1 MRYLVLFFG
10 CMMVFILTGCR
21 TGTMLFGNAVDQQ
34 AQRTADTIR
43 EICNYPSY
51 DTVASEMEQYRTII
65 AALLL
70 NRNDV
75 EQTEP
80 YRTRLIQV
88 ITETGISTA
97 FADRITKVIVYGY
110 MQEGKDSEFSYYLKR
125 LLFHL
130 DQRQNIYDP
139 YSNITFTPVVITTP
153 QQP

>member
-1 MRYLVLFFG
+1 MRYLILFFVFT
-10 CMMVFILTGCR
+10 MMFVLTGCR
-21 TGTMLFGNAVDQQ
+21 TGTMLFGDAVDQQ

-51 DTVASEMEQYRTII
+51 DSATSEMEQYRTII

-88 ITETGISTA
+88 ITSTGISTA

-130 DQRQNIYDP
+130 DQRQNFYDP
-139 YSNITFTPVVITTP
+139 YSNIMFTPVVVTTP
-153 QQP
+153 PQP

>member
-21 TGTMLFGNAVDQQ
+21 TGTMLFGDAVDQQ

-153 QQP
+153 TQP

>member
-1 MRYLVLFFG
+1 MRYLMLFFG

-21 TGTMLFGNAVDQQ
+21 AGTMLIGDAVDLQ

-51 DTVASEMEQYRTII
+51 DTVASEMEQYRTIL

-70 NRNDV
+70 NRNEV
-75 EQTEP
+75 EQTEH

-88 ITETGISTA
+88 ITETGISTV

-130 DQRQNIYDP
+130 DQRQNFYDP
-139 YSNITFTPVVITTP
+139 YSNITFTPAVVPAPT
-153 QQP
+153 QP

>member
-21 TGTMLFGNAVDQQ
+21 TGTMLFGDAVDQQ

-153 QQP
+153 AQP

>member
-21 TGTMLFGNAVDQQ
+21 TGTMLFVVAGDQQ

-130 DQRQNIYDP
+130 DQRQNFYDP

-153 QQP
+153 SQP

>member
-1 MRYLVLFFG
+1 MRYLVLFFLFT
-10 CMMVFILTGCR
+10 MVFVLTGCR
-21 TGTMLFGNAVDQQ
+21 TGTMLFGDAVDQQ

-43 EICNYPSY
+43 GICNYPSY
-51 DTVASEMEQYRTII
+51 GSATSEVEQYRTII

-88 ITETGISTA
+88 ITSTGISTV

-130 DQRQNIYDP
+130 DQRQNFYDP
-139 YSNITFTPVVITTP
+139 YSNITFTPVVITAPP
-153 QQP
+153 QP

>member
-1 MRYLVLFFG
+1 MRCLVLFFG

-21 TGTMLFGNAVDQQ
+21 TGTMLFGDAVDQQ

-110 MQEGKDSEFSYYLKR
+110 MQEEKDSEFSYYLKR

-139 YSNITFTPVVITTP
+139 YSNITFTPAVVP
-153 QQP
+153 APAQP

>member
-21 TGTMLFGNAVDQQ
+21 TGTMLFGDAVDQQ

-70 NRNDV
+70 NRNEI
-75 EQTEP
+75 EQTEH

-88 ITETGISTA
+88 ITATGISTV

-110 MQEGKDSEFSYYLKR
+110 MQEGKDSEFPYYLKR

-153 QQP
+153 AQP

>member
-10 CMMVFILTGCR
+10 CMMMFILTGCR
-21 TGTMLFGNAVDQQ
+21 TGTMMFGDAVDQQ

-110 MQEGKDSEFSYYLKR
+110 MQEGKDSEFAYYLKR

-139 YSNITFTPVVITTP
+139 YSNITFTPVVITVPT
-153 QQP
+153 QP

>member
-21 TGTMLFGNAVDQQ
+21 TGTMMFGDAVDQQ

-139 YSNITFTPVVITTP
+139 YSNITFTPVVITTVP
-153 QQP
+153 QP

>member
-10 CMMVFILTGCR
+10 YMMVFILTGCR
-21 TGTMLFGNAVDQQ
+21 TGTMMFGDAVDQQ

-153 QQP
+153 TQP

>member
-1 MRYLVLFFG
+1 MRYLVLFF
-10 CMMVFILTGCR
+10 VFTTVFVLTGCR
-21 TGTMLFGNAVDQQ
+21 TGTMLFGDAVDQQ

-51 DTVASEMEQYRTII
+51 DNVASEMEQYRTII

-130 DQRQNIYDP
+130 DQRQNFYDP
-139 YSNITFTPVVITTP
+139 YSNITFTPVVITVPP
-153 QQP
+153 QP